1 MTHPMHLN
9 IHAAP
14 ELPCSYIWRD
24 MSLTELHTA
33 LLLAGRGLHADEIAD
48 GYSFSVFNAKGSKKR
63 VIRLSS
69 TSRAGVFEVKRAATF
84 RATKERNATHRFSG
98 TVAELLSIIDIE
110 IAVIEAE
117 AAHVARKG
125 ARTDIETTAVRPLAA
140 RLARA
145 YKPVGTL
152 RTFDPE
158 IILDGVDISREL
170 IYRWQIFDG
179 SNALVGVYIGL
190 ARASQGPVRFN
201 RYRNRV
207 RGIQL
212 GLPYSANPNRDY
224 RKVHYALANALEA
237 EAHIVFTYLC
247 NCGPD
252 ESLTALESQLI
263 AEHDS
268 YGPAAHQLNEK
279 P

>member
-1 MTHPMHLN
+1 M
-9 IHAAP
+9 
-14 ELPCSYIWRD
+14 
-24 MSLTELHTA
+24 
-33 LLLAGRGLHADEIAD
+33 
-48 GYSFSVFNAKGSKKR
+48 
-63 VIRLSS
+63 
-69 TSRAGVFEVKRAATF
+69 KRAATF
-84 RATKERNATHRFSG
+84 RATKNKSATHRFSG
-98 TVAELLSIIDIE
+98 SVAELLSIVDLE
-110 IAVIEAE
+110 LALIAAE
-117 AAHVARKG
+117 AGHRPGEDARSGTEK
-125 ARTDIETTAVRPLAA
+125 TAVRPL
-140 RLARA
+140 
-145 YKPVGTL
+145 GTL

-158 IILDGVDISREL
+158 VVADGVDISREL
-170 IYRWQIFDG
+170 IYRWQIFDD

-224 RKVHYALANALEA
+224 RKVHYALANALEVGA
-237 EAHIVFTYLC
+237 RIVFTYLC

-252 ESLTALESQLI
+252 ESLAALESRLI

>member
-1 MTHPMHLN
+1 
-9 IHAAP
+9 
-14 ELPCSYIWRD
+14 
-24 MSLTELHTA
+24 MSFTELHTG
-33 LLLAGRGLHADEIAD
+33 LLLAGRGLHADRIAD
-48 GYSFSVFNAKGSKKR
+48 GHSYWVFNGEGSKKR

-84 RATKERNATHRFSG
+84 RAAKDKSATHRFSG
-98 TVAELLSIIDIE
+98 SVAELLPIVDIE
-110 IAVIEAE
+110 LALIAAE
-117 AAHVARKG
+117 AGHRSREEARFDTEK
-125 ARTDIETTAVRPLAA
+125 TAVRPLVA

-145 YKPVGTL
+145 YEPVGTL

-158 IILDGVDISREL
+158 VVADGVDISREL

-201 RYRNRV
+201 RCRNRV

-224 RKVHYALANALEA
+224 RKVHYALANALEVGA
-237 EAHIVFTYLC
+237 RIVFTYLC
-247 NCGPD
+247 NSGPD
-252 ESLTALESQLI
+252 ESLAALESRLI

-268 YGPAAHQLNEK
+268 YGPAAHQLNER